1 MKDKMK
7 IAKNTIVTAFVV
19 YSVFSLVVRIPL
31 IAGTLVFDTPEYTK
45 VASIIS
51 SIFPLNMYAFMVV
64 AFFSSGKVIACLLAA
79 AMMLM
84 MIIPIVGCIFL
95 KKPWVYRL
103 LAYPMA
109 FFCFAE
115 LLVEFGSLP
124 DFIYATTVILID
136 VLNMIYI
143 KREKC
148 RLKAEAANEAKVIS
162 DETIDI

>member
-7 IAKNTIVTAFVV
+7 IAKNTIVIAFVV

-31 IAGTLVFDTPEYTK
+31 IFGALAFDTFEYTK
-45 VASIIS
+45 LIGVIS
-51 SIFPLNMYAFMVV
+51 GIFPLYMYAFMVV

-79 AMMLM
+79 AIILMMLM
-84 MIIPIVGCIFL
+84 PIAGCIFL

-115 LLVEFGSLP
+115 LFVESGSLP

-143 KREKC
+143 KREKTQS
-148 RLKAEAANEAKVIS
+148 VIKS
-162 DETIDI
+162 NL